1 MIALGVLHIVLS
13 LIAYIVYLYV
23 TMKTLE
29 GESPYRILLFTN
41 SLYLIGLGTGLIWA
55 KIEWGF
61 YINWDIKN
69 IISVLLPVPFIL
81 AERTRNNT
89 KTFTVLGSSLILANY
104 ILPMIIDTI
113 HIH

>member
-1 MIALGVLHIVLS
+1 MIALGVIHIVLS
-13 LIAYIVYLYV
+13 LLAYIAYFYV
-23 TMKTLE
+23 TMKTME
-29 GESPYRILLFTN
+29 EDKPNRILLFTN
-41 SLYLIGLGTGLIWA
+41 ILYLIGLGTGLIWA

-69 IISVLLPVPFIL
+69 IISVLLPIPFIV
-81 AERTRNNT
+81 AERTQKNLKLLT
-89 KTFTVLGSSLILANY
+89 IMGSSLILLNY

>member
-1 MIALGVLHIVLS
+1 MIALGVFHIILS
-13 LIAYIVYLYV
+13 LIAYIAYFYV
-23 TMKTLE
+23 TMKTFE
-29 GESPYRILLFTN
+29 GETPQRILLLTN
-41 SLYLIGLGTGLIWA
+41 LLYLIGLGTGLIWA

-69 IISVLLPVPFIL
+69 IISVLLPIPFIA
-81 AERTRNNT
+81 AERTRENT
-89 KTFTVLGSSLILANY
+89 KTFTALGSSLILLNY